1 MSRQTPAGLLFL
13 GAGLGFGLGL
23 LRKTLLRGL
32 HVLHF
37 GEHDVGGVLELKRNV
52 FQLRGALR
60 KTGLLVFH
68 ILGLMNASKFD
79 RPRFCPTAYRWQRR
93 PAAAGSEAGNPM
105 RTKQTPRSLVCEIR
119 RRGQGCLDA
128 AAGSA
133 MLKVPWRRE
142 CGGVREMRKRLRRRA
157 RFGADRRKPLAKGH

>member
-37 GEHDVGGVLELKRNV
+37 GEHDVGGVLELKGGIL
-52 FQLRGALR
+52 QLLGALR

-68 ILGLMNASKFD
+68 IFELLNASKFD
-79 RPRFCPTAYRWQRR
+79 RAAISPHGIPGLRR
-93 PAAAGSEAGNPM
+93 PGRRVRGAGPNEDDTKGREASDERYAREVRGAL
-105 RTKQTPRSLVCEIR
+105 TR
-119 RRGQGCLDA
+119 RPG
-128 AAGSA
+128 
-133 MLKVPWRRE
+133 RR
-142 CGGVREMRKRLRRRA
+142 C
-157 RFGADRRKPLAKGH
+157 